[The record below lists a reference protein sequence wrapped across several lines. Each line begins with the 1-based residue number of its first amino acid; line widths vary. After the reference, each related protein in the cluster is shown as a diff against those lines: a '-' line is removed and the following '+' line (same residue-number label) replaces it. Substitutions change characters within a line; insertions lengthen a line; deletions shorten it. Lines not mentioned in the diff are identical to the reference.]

1 MLESNMLTGIFFAQE
16 LSDTSNTDSL
26 SISGISIDAF
36 RDLKCVKM
44 VGVWWWVERVAKTGA
59 TLELVRLVLRL

>member
-1 MLESNMLTGIFFAQE
+1 MLESNMLTGIFFGQE
-16 LSDTSNTDSL
+16 LSDTPNTDSL
-26 SISGISIDAF
+26 SIGGISIDAF

>member
-16 LSDTSNTDSL
+16 FSDTSNTDSL
-26 SISGISIDAF
+26 SVGGISIDAF

-44 VGVWWWVERVAKTGA
+44 VSVLWWVERVAKTGA